1 MPTNEYILSAGLF
14 DNPDFKLTLE
24 IFTDEKPGYYEL
36 NPHSKKMTAQEVY
49 DQFVPKE

>member
-1 MPTNEYILSAGLF
+1 
-14 DNPDFKLTLE
+14 
-24 IFTDEKPGYYEL
+24 YEL